1 MRRLVAAL
9 LGLLVG
15 LLGPSHGL
23 AQDACLT
30 GASTLGDQ
38 RGLATLRS
46 DTESACP
53 CASADSRGTYRRCA
67 KTVLASLI
75 ADGTLREQC
84 ETTAR
89 RNLKGAACGSDNQPC
104 GRVAQGAEVPVT
116 CRLKRTDACTDRA
129 GRDQTACP
137 ALDYCSDVIDWTAAT
152 CSDVRE
158 RAPFEAG
165 VRVITMTKSSVVNPS
180 QPRVLETVVWY
191 PAATG
196 AGPIDPSYG
205 GVLDAAVDGSAGPY
219 PVLMFSHGSCGYP
232 AQSKFLLPLI
242 AARGY
247 VVVAPP
253 HPGNTL
259 FDGLANCGTPTALVQ
274 SAVERPADVIF
285 ALDQMLA
292 ENAAPASDFFGVL
305 DPARVGMMGH
315 SFGGYTTYRVVAQ
328 DARFSVAVP
337 LAPAA
342 QGAPPMMVPS
352 LSMISTLDSYV
363 NNDLVRTAYD
373 ASVSPKYLVEIA
385 NTGHFA
391 FSDGCFP
398 SPDCNP
404 PTTLTQDEAHLAV
417 LRWVLPFIERHLGD
431 DATFSAFFDLPRP
444 AGITYEATP

>member
-1 MRRLVAAL
+1 MRRLASAL
-9 LGLLVG
+9 LGLFVA
-15 LLGPSHGL
+15 LLEPGAGF

-38 RGLATLRS
+38 RGMETLRGE
-46 DTESACP
+46 TESACP
-53 CASADSRGTYRRCA
+53 CVSAESRASYRRCA
-67 KTVLASLI
+67 KSVLADLI
-75 ADGTLREQC
+75 TEGTLREQC
-84 ETTAR
+84 ETAAR
-89 RNLKGAACGSDNQPC
+89 RNLKGAACGTASDPC
-104 GRVAQGAEVPVT
+104 GRVTQGAQVPVT
-116 CRLKRTDACTDRA
+116 CRVKRAEACTDRA

-137 ALDYCSDVIDWTAAT
+137 ALDFCADVIDWTAAT

-158 RAPFEAG
+158 RGPFEAG
-165 VRVITMTKSSVVNPS
+165 VRVITMTKSSVVTPG
-180 QPRVLETVVWY
+180 QPRVLQTVVWY
-191 PAATG
+191 PTAAG

-205 GVLDAAVDGSAGPY
+205 GVLDAAVDASAGPY

-259 FDGLANCGTPTALVQ
+259 FDGLANCGTQTALVL
-274 SAVERPADVIF
+274 SALERPADVIF
-285 ALDQMLA
+285 ALDQLLA

-315 SFGGYTTYRVVAQ
+315 SFGGFTTYRVVAQ
-328 DARFSVAVP
+328 DARFRVAVP

-342 QGAPPMMVPS
+342 QGAPPMTMPS
-352 LSMISTLDSYV
+352 LSIIATLDSYV
-363 NNDLVRTAYD
+363 DNDLVRVAYD
-373 ASVSPKYLVEIA
+373 ASAAPKYLVEIA

-398 SPDCNP
+398 SPDCDP

-417 LRWVLPFIERHLGD
+417 LRWVVPFIERHLGGD
-431 DATFSAFFDLPRP
+431 ESFAPFFDLPRP
-444 AGITYEATP
+444 AGVTYEATP